1 MRHPRD
7 QRTRKAVWR
16 GTTTGRHMFNA
27 DDVLLNPR
35 VNMAYMCSKRPDLF
49 DVGLV
54 DYVQVSLIIFT
65 KSLQALCLHRLT
77 RKIHS

>member
-27 DDVLLNPR
+27 DDALLNPR
-35 VNMAYMCSKRPDLF
+35 VNMAYICSKRPDLF

-54 DYVQVSLIIFT
+54 DYVQVSILI
-65 KSLQALCLHRLT
+65 SPLLQVLCLHRLT
-77 RKIHS
+77 NKIHS